1 MSARYLSAVLL
12 ALLPFLFLFPAKSA
26 SAATAKPN
34 FVLIFIDD
42 MGYGDIGPYGSKL
55 NRTPHLDRM
64 AEEGMLLTSFYAAP
78 VCSASRAQVMTGSYA
93 PRVSVPGVFF
103 PQGPKGLNPEENTV
117 AELLQKEGYATMC
130 VGKWHL
136 GDQPEFLPTNHGF
149 DHYYGIPYSNDMNRK
164 ALKDGRNVCP
174 LLRDDKVEELLDGE
188 GQTRVTE
195 QYTKEAVKFIK
206 TKREQPFF
214 LYFAHTAVHVPIFPG
229 KRFQGR
235 SKNGGYGDWVEEIDW
250 SVGEVMRALK
260 DSGVD
265 EDTLVVFT
273 SDNGPWASKG
283 KNGGVATPL
292 RGSKGGTLEGGV
304 REPTIVRWPGKI
316 AKGSRCDAIAGNID
330 FLPTFVSLAGGMVPA
345 KPKIDGRDISGLLL
359 GKTAESPH
367 EAWFYYKGTQ
377 LKAVRQGSWK
387 LALSPQSLGM
397 GIKERPE
404 DLVVKK
410 ARLYNLDEEI
420 GEVTNVAAENPEVV
434 RRLQALAEKM
444 RADIGDGKAG
454 PGVRPAGQVENP
466 VMLYPA
472 EARKSGRKAAK
483 GQAGKPFDWD
493 TLKLGDVIAPDS
505 APKVAGQAISIRCAA
520 SSASPDGVLLAHGG
534 SAVGYAIYL
543 QKGELVFAVRTGG
556 SEIRRARIKV
566 QLNREMMVQ
575 ADLFRTG
582 RMMISTSHSG
592 ESLTI
597 EGVKLITRHPQEDFC
612 VGHDNK
618 NPVDPEAPQ
627 ARWKGSL
634 KGLKVVVGNAAKK

>member
-1 MSARYLSAVLL
+1 MSARYLFGLF
-12 ALLPFLFLFPAKSA
+12 PFLFLFLAKSA
-26 SAATAKPN
+26 SAASHQPN

-103 PQGPKGLNPEENTV
+103 PAGPKGLNPKENTV
-117 AELLQKEGYATMC
+117 AELLKEAGYATMC

-149 DHYYGIPYSNDMNRK
+149 DHYYGIPYSNDMNRRS
-164 ALKDGRNVCP
+164 LKDGRNVCP

-206 TKREQPFF
+206 AKRDKPFF

-229 KRFQGR
+229 KRFQGK
-235 SKNGGYGDWVEEIDW
+235 SKNGRYGDWIEEIDW
-250 SVGEVMRALK
+250 SVGELVKALK
-260 DSGVD
+260 ASGAD

-283 KNGGVATPL
+283 SDGGVATPL

-304 REPTIVRWPGKI
+304 REPTIARWPGKI
-316 AKGSRCDAIAGNID
+316 AKGSRCDAVAGNID
-330 FLPTFVSLAGGMVPA
+330 FLPTFVSLAGGKVSA
-345 KPKIDGRDISGLLL
+345 EPKIDGRDISGLLL
-359 GKTAESPH
+359 GWTTKSPH

-377 LKAVRQGSWK
+377 LKAVRQGPWK

-397 GIKERPE
+397 GIKERPQ
-404 DLVVKK
+404 DLLGKEV
-410 ARLYNLDEEI
+410 RLYNLDEEI

-434 RRLQALAEKM
+434 GRLQALAETM
-444 RADIGDGKAG
+444 RADIGDGKTG
-454 PGVRPAGQVENP
+454 PGVRPAGQVDNP

-472 EARKSGRKAAK
+472 EERRRGKNVKKA
-483 GQAGKPFDWD
+483 QAGKPVDWD
-493 TLKLGDVIAPDS
+493 LLKVGDVIAPAS
-505 APKVAGQAISIRCAA
+505 APRISGQAFSIRCTV
-520 SSASPDGVLLAHGG
+520 SSATPDGVLLAHGG

-543 QKGELVFAVRTGG
+543 KDGELVFAVRSGT
-556 SEIRRARIKV
+556 SAVHRARAKV
-566 QLNREMMVQ
+566 RLNREMQIQ
-575 ADLFRTG
+575 ADLSKKGTL
-582 RMMISTSHSG
+582 MISTSHAG
-592 ESLTI
+592 EGEMI
-597 EGVKLITRHPQEDFC
+597 NGVKLINRHPQEDFC

-618 NPVDPEAPQ
+618 NPVDPEAPR
-627 ARWKGSL
+627 ARWKGVIQD
-634 KGLKVVVGNAAKK
+634 LKVTVGNAAKK

>member
-1 MSARYLSAVLL
+1 MSAPFLPTTLSALLQVL
-12 ALLPFLFLFPAKSA
+12 LFLFAAIAGAA
-26 SAATAKPN
+26 SHQPN

-42 MGYGDIGPYGSKL
+42 MGYGDIGPYGSRI

-103 PQGPKGLNPEENTV
+103 PAGPKGLNPKENTV
-117 AELLQKEGYATMC
+117 AELLKEEGYATMC

-164 ALKDGRNVCP
+164 AMKDGRNVCP
-174 LLRDDKVEELLDGE
+174 LLRGDKVEELLDGE
-188 GQTRVTE
+188 GQARVTE
-195 QYTKEAVKFIK
+195 QYTNEAVKFIK
-206 TKREQPFF
+206 AKRDKPFF

-229 KRFQGR
+229 KRFQGK
-235 SKNGGYGDWVEEIDW
+235 SKNGRYGDWIEEIDW
-250 SVGEVMRALK
+250 SVGEVMKALK
-260 DSGVD
+260 ASGAD

-283 KNGGVATPL
+283 SDGGVATPL

-304 REPTIVRWPGKI
+304 REPTIARWPGKI
-316 AKGSRCDAIAGNID
+316 AKGSRCDAVAGNID
-330 FLPTFVSLAGGMVPA
+330 FLPTFVSLAGGKVSA

-359 GKTAESPH
+359 GRTTKSPH

-377 LKAVRQGSWK
+377 LKAVRQGPWK

-397 GIKERPE
+397 GIKERPQ
-404 DLVVKK
+404 DLLGKEV
-410 ARLYNLDEEI
+410 RLYNLDEEI

-434 RRLQALAEKM
+434 GRLQALAETM

-454 PGVRPAGQVENP
+454 AGVRPAGQVDNP

-472 EARKSGRKAAK
+472 EERKRGKNVKKA
-483 GQAGKPFDWD
+483 QAGKPVDWD
-493 TLKLGDVIAPDS
+493 SLKVGDVIAPAS
-505 APKVAGQAISIRCAA
+505 APRISGQAFSIRCTV
-520 SSASPDGVLLAHGG
+520 SSATPDGVLLAHGG

-543 QKGELVFAVRTGG
+543 KDGELVFAVRSGT
-556 SEIRRARIKV
+556 SAVHRARAKV
-566 QLNREMMVQ
+566 RLNREMRIQ
-575 ADLFRTG
+575 ADLSKRGTL
-582 RMMISTSHSG
+582 MISTSHAG
-592 ESLTI
+592 EGEMI
-597 EGVKLITRHPQEDFC
+597 NGVKLINRHPQEDFC

-618 NPVDPEAPQ
+618 NPVDPEAPR
-627 ARWKGSL
+627 AEWKGVIQD
-634 KGLKVVVGNAAKK
+634 LKVTVGNSAKK

>member
-1 MSARYLSAVLL
+1 MKSRLLSG
-12 ALLPFLFLFPAKSA
+12 LLPFLLAFLSLASVTALHAKERR
-26 SAATAKPN
+26 PN

-103 PQGPKGLNPEENTV
+103 PQGAKGLNPKENTV
-117 AELLQKEGYATMC
+117 AELLKQAGYATMC

-164 ALKDGRNVCP
+164 SLKDGRNVCP

-195 QYTKEAVKFIK
+195 QYTEEAVRFIK
-206 TKREQPFF
+206 TKRDELFF

-229 KRFQGR
+229 KRFQGKSR
-235 SKNGGYGDWVEEIDW
+235 NGGYGDWVEEIDW

-260 DSGVD
+260 ASGAD
-265 EDTLVVFT
+265 ENTLVVFT
-273 SDNGPWASKG
+273 SDNGPWASEG
-283 KNGGVATPL
+283 SNGGVATPL

-304 REPTIVRWPGKI
+304 REPTIARWPGKVP
-316 AKGSRCDAIAGNID
+316 AGSRCDAIAGNID
-330 FLPTFVSLAGGMVPA
+330 FLPTFVALAGGDVPA
-345 KPKIDGRDISGLLL
+345 TPKIDGRDISGLLL
-359 GKTAESPH
+359 GKSSESPH

-377 LKAVRQGSWK
+377 LKAVRQGAWK
-387 LALSPQSLGM
+387 LGLSPQSLGM

-404 DLVVKK
+404 DLQVKGP
-410 ARLYNLDEEI
+410 RLYNLDEEI
-420 GEVTNVAAENPEVV
+420 GEVTNVADKHPAVV
-434 RRLQALAEKM
+434 KRLLELADKM
-444 RADIGDGKAG
+444 RADIGDGQAG

-472 EARKSGRKAAK
+472 EARNRAKKA
-483 GQAGKPFDWD
+483 QAGKPVNWD
-493 TLKLGDVIAPDS
+493 SLKLGDVIGPAS
-505 APKVAGQAISIRCAA
+505 APRIAGQPISIRCAV
-520 SSASPDGVLLAHGG
+520 SSASPDGILLAHGG

-543 QKGELVFAVRTGG
+543 KKGELVFAVRT
-556 SEIRRARIKV
+556 SSTVVHRAKAKV
-566 QLNREMMVQ
+566 QFNREMLVQ
-575 ADLFRTG
+575 ADLSRKG
-582 RMMISTSHSG
+582 ALMISTGHAG
-592 ESLTI
+592 EGERI
-597 EGVKLITRHPQEDFC
+597 HDAKLINRHPQEDFC

-618 NPVDPEAPQ
+618 NPVDPEAPRT
-627 ARWKGSL
+627 RWKGVISH
-634 KGLKVVVGNAAKK
+634 LKVTVGNAARK

>member
-1 MSARYLSAVLL
+1 MSARYLFGLF
-12 ALLPFLFLFPAKSA
+12 PFLFLFLAKSA
-26 SAATAKPN
+26 SAASHQPN

-103 PQGPKGLNPEENTV
+103 PAGPKGLNPKENTV
-117 AELLQKEGYATMC
+117 AELLKEAGYATMC

-149 DHYYGIPYSNDMNRK
+149 DHYYGIPYSNDMNRRS
-164 ALKDGRNVCP
+164 LKDGRNVCP

-206 TKREQPFF
+206 AKRDKPFF

-229 KRFQGR
+229 KRFQGK
-235 SKNGGYGDWVEEIDW
+235 SKNGRYGDWIEEIDW
-250 SVGEVMRALK
+250 SVGELMKALK
-260 DSGVD
+260 ASGAD

-283 KNGGVATPL
+283 SDGGVATPL

-304 REPTIVRWPGKI
+304 REPTIARWPGKI
-316 AKGSRCDAIAGNID
+316 AKGSRCDAVAGNID
-330 FLPTFVSLAGGMVPA
+330 FLPTFVSLAGGKVSA
-345 KPKIDGRDISGLLL
+345 EPKIDGRDISGLLL
-359 GKTAESPH
+359 GWTTKSPH

-377 LKAVRQGSWK
+377 LKAVRQGPWK

-397 GIKERPE
+397 GIKERPQ
-404 DLVVKK
+404 DLLGKEV
-410 ARLYNLDEEI
+410 RLYNLDEEI

-434 RRLQALAEKM
+434 GRLQALAETM
-444 RADIGDGKAG
+444 RADIGDGKTG
-454 PGVRPAGQVENP
+454 PGVRPAGQVDNP

-472 EARKSGRKAAK
+472 EERRRGKNVKKA
-483 GQAGKPFDWD
+483 QAGKPVDWD
-493 TLKLGDVIAPDS
+493 LLKVGDVIAPAS
-505 APKVAGQAISIRCAA
+505 APRISGQAFSIRCTV
-520 SSASPDGVLLAHGG
+520 SSATPDGVLLAHGG

-543 QKGELVFAVRTGG
+543 KDGELVFAVRSGT
-556 SEIRRARIKV
+556 SAVHRARAKV
-566 QLNREMMVQ
+566 RLNREMQIQ
-575 ADLFRTG
+575 ADLSKKGTL
-582 RMMISTSHSG
+582 MISTSHAG
-592 ESLTI
+592 EGEMI
-597 EGVKLITRHPQEDFC
+597 NGVKLINRHPQEDFC

-618 NPVDPEAPQ
+618 NPVDPEAPR
-627 ARWKGSL
+627 ARWKGVIQD
-634 KGLKVVVGNAAKK
+634 LKVTVGNAAKK